1 MLPAFHLPLVSLGFI
16 ITPKMPA
23 GRSPLFHHA
32 FPILSSRPPPGQQ
45 QEYVDVF
52 KQQKCEGWSLSI
64 DIGVQSDKT
73 NPLGTAVR
81 GAAEAAA
88 AAAAQGGGLARC
100 GLGGGS
106 VCVGGG
112 STMWQVSLLLHS
124 TTSRLEGADVARLSF
139 PDLSTID
146 APATCLQCSNTTW
159 TFLRCSNLM

>member
-88 AAAAQGGGLARC
+88 VAAAQGGGLARC
-100 GLGGGS
+100 GLG
-106 VCVGGG
+106 VGVGL
-112 STMWQVSLLLHS
+112 TTKAQVALLLHS
-124 TTSRLEGADVARLSF
+124 TTSRLEGADVAVSVHF
-139 PDLSTID
+139 QDLSTISP
-146 APATCLQCSNTTW
+146 PATS
-159 TFLRCSNLM
+159 LRCS